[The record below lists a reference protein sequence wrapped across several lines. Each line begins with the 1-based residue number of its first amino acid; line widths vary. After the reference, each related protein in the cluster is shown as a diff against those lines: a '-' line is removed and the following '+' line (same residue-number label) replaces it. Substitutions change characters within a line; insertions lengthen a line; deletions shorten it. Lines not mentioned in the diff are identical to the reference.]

1 METNDELKTEKRVH
15 FCARQGIEGEEV
27 RFHIMM
33 TPEFAERM
41 VEVRK
46 ANPGKY
52 TVVLP
57 DGRIKYNDMQLL
69 RDTGKE

>member
-1 METNDELKTEKRVH
+1 MKTTDENSKEKKVQ

-33 TPEFAERM
+33 TPEFAKRM
-41 VEVRK
+41 VGVRK

-52 TVVLP
+52 TVILP

-69 RDTGKE
+69 RDTKKE

>member
-1 METNDELKTEKRVH
+1 METKYELKKEKRMH

-41 VEVRK
+41 AEVRK
-46 ANPGKY
+46 ANPG
-52 TVVLP
+52 
-57 DGRIKYNDMQLL
+57 NC
-69 RDTGKE
+69 

>member
-27 RFHIMM
+27 RFHIKM

-41 VEVRK
+41 AEVRK
-46 ANPGKY
+46 ANPG
-52 TVVLP
+52 
-57 DGRIKYNDMQLL
+57 NC
-69 RDTGKE
+69 